1 MYNSAIKDTI
11 AVIMPENFYFSATLE
26 ENLKWKNHDYHPNTA
41 LLLAQSLQI
50 ERELPDFATLGLEAE
65 IKYTPQPQRELS
77 RKLAIIKAILKKAK
91 IIIIKDTPWII
102 GGVKVTDLLKEWK
115 LNCTVV
121 GITSDLAGTDG
132 AERLVY
138 MEKLN
143 II

>member
-1 MYNSAIKDTI
+1 M
-11 AVIMPENFYFSATLE
+11 
-26 ENLKWKNHDYHPNTA
+26 
-41 LLLAQSLQI
+41 LAQSLQI

-65 IKYTPQPQRELS
+65 IKHTQQPQRELS
-77 RKLAIIKAILKKAK
+77 RKIAIIKAILKKSK

-115 LNCTVV
+115 MSCTVI

-138 MEKLN
+138 MEKLK